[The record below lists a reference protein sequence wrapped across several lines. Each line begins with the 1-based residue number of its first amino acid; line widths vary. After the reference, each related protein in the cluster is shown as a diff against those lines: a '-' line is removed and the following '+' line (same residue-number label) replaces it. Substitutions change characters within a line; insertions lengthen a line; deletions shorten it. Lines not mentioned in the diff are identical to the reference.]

1 MSQHGYAGFE
11 IMHMKSLNLYCLIL
25 ILRYETAIFA
35 LGTFLSSTAERTDHA
50 NAIDHRAV
58 YNEIVTNNFQAAQQE
73 ALAALQWFLI
83 IFENQFVAVGF
94 QYMEEEK
101 AKESAA
107 NHLLAPTI
115 SDMSFSGD
123 GNSLALDRL
132 RRVSSSTSISSM
144 VSSGIHSPYGA
155 LGYASV
161 FGNIWKTLITLS
173 CDPYPEVAKLAEQL
187 INYIRNKVNEIHH
200 SVATKNGKIPS
211 MSEPSSPS
219 GRPSFLTGES
229 PPARP
234 NGVAHTGQDSSRLGK
249 PANRWTDSNAP
260 YQQYQYFA
268 QFNPIRK
275 TFDKGPRVLITVSL
289 EFIN

>member
-107 NHLLAPTI
+107 NHLLAPNIPSPIT
-115 SDMSFSGD
+115 MSIAMRKVS
-123 GNSLALDRL
+123 SRDRL
-132 RRVSSSTSISSM
+132 KMSLSGSQDLVS
-144 VSSGIHSPYGA
+144 
-155 LGYASV
+155 AS
-161 FGNIWKTLITLS
+161 L
-173 CDPYPEVAKLAEQL
+173 
-187 INYIRNKVNEIHH
+187 R
-200 SVATKNGKIPS
+200 
-211 MSEPSSPS
+211 
-219 GRPSFLTGES
+219 
-229 PPARP
+229 
-234 NGVAHTGQDSSRLGK
+234 
-249 PANRWTDSNAP
+249 
-260 YQQYQYFA
+260 
-268 QFNPIRK
+268 
-275 TFDKGPRVLITVSL
+275 
-289 EFIN
+289 